1 MCTFEHSVGIFPPD
15 GADIMSSL
23 LEAVQAGDAKR
34 VEDLLSGVNGTAV
47 DINETDVAVS
57 GLAQI

>member
-1 MCTFEHSVGIFPPD
+1 MCTFEHSLGIFPSD
-15 GADIMSSL
+15 GADSMSAL

-47 DINETDVAVS
+47 DISTRQMLRSAD
-57 GLAQI
+57 